1 MSFVANQIIN
11 MMINRIKQNNPK
23 MTPYINDIMNGG
35 NSNEILKKAINEGA
49 ISRKQWNSAKPLL
62 QKYGKQ
68 IGINITNNDLNS
80 LENEFNN
87 INQKN
92 NNGGFRF

>member
-23 MTPYINDIMNGG
+23 ITPYINDIMNGG

-49 ISRKQWNSAKPLL
+49 ISRQQWNSAKPLL

-68 IGINITNNDLNS
+68 IGINITSNDLNS